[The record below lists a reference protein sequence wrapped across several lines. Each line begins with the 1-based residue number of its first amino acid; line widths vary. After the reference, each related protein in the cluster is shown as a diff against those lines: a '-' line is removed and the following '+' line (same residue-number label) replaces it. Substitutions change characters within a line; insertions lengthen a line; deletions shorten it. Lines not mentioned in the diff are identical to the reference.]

1 MKKAIKLIAGAAVFG
16 VVAGSTFQ
24 GVELISRNTW
34 KTQVEESGEE
44 SSVKLNTTN
53 VLADSKG
60 TGSEDVASIAE
71 QVLPSIV
78 AIDVTAQTTN
88 QTIFGPQTS
97 ESSGSASGIIIAE
110 KNDKMYI
117 VTNNHVVEDAT
128 GVKIQFNDESTVE
141 ATVKGT
147 DSSTD
152 LAVVEVD
159 MSKLSADTKKNIK
172 IATIGDSDATKVGE
186 RAIAIGNA
194 LGYGTSVTVGYVSAK
209 DREIGG
215 EDSPA
220 VKLIQTDAAINPGN
234 SGGALVNSRG
244 EVIAINSA
252 KFASEQIEGMGFA
265 IPMKTAE
272 PILEDLMNQESV
284 EQSEQA
290 YLGITGQN
298 VTSEYTASYGMP
310 EGIYV
315 AEVSNGSP
323 AQKAGLKRGYI
334 ITALNGRETKSM
346 EQLQE
351 KLQRCHAGDEGTI
364 TVQVADNGS
373 YKEKSLSVTF
383 GKKPSTSK

>member
-334 ITALNGRETKSM
+334 ITALNGKETKSM

>member
-1 MKKAIKLIAGAAVFG
+1 MKRIIKLIAGAAVFG
-16 VVAGSTFQ
+16 LVAGSVFQ
-24 GVELISRNTW
+24 GVELFSRNTW
-34 KTQVEESGEE
+34 KTQVEETGEGN
-44 SSVKLNTTN
+44 SVKLNTTS
-53 VLADSKG
+53 VLSEGQSKG
-60 TGSEDVASIAE
+60 TEDVAAIAE

-78 AIDVTAQTTN
+78 AIDVTAQMTQ
-88 QTIFGPQTS
+88 QTPFGPQTS
-97 ESSGSASGIIIAE
+97 EGTGSASGIIIAE
-110 KNDKMYI
+110 KNGKMYI
-117 VTNNHVVEDAT
+117 ATNNHVVEDAVN
-128 GVKIQFNDESTVE
+128 VKIIFQDESTAE

-159 MSKLSADTKKNIK
+159 MAKLSADTKRKVK
-172 IATIGDSDATKVGE
+172 IAAIGDSDATKVGE

-209 DREIGG
+209 DREISE
-215 EDSPA
+215 EDTSS

-252 KFASEQIEGMGFA
+252 KFASEEIEGMGFA

-272 PILEDLMNQESV
+272 PILEDLMNQEKV

-290 YLGITGQN
+290 YLGITGQD
-298 VTSEYTASYGMP
+298 VTSEHTKNYGIP

-315 AEVSNGSP
+315 TEVVDGSP
-323 AQKAGLKRGYI
+323 AQKAGLKQGYI
-334 ITALNGRETKSM
+334 ITAVNGRETKTM

-351 KLQRCHAGDEGTI
+351 KLSGCRAGEKGTI

-373 YKEKSLSVTF
+373 YQERELTVTF
-383 GKKPSTSK
+383 GKKEANSR

>member
-44 SSVKLNTTN
+44 SSVKLNTAN

-117 VTNNHVVEDAT
+117 ATNNHVVEDAT

-298 VTSEYTASYGMP
+298 VTSEYVASYGMP

>member
-16 VVAGSTFQ
+16 VVASSTFQ

-117 VTNNHVVEDAT
+117 ATNNHVVEDAT

-334 ITALNGRETKSM
+334 ITALNGKETKSM

>member
-1 MKKAIKLIAGAAVFG
+1 MKKAVKLVAGAAVFG
-16 VVAGSTFQ
+16 IVAGSTFQ

-34 KTQVEESGEE
+34 KTQVEETGEE
-44 SSVKLNTTN
+44 TSAKLNTTN
-53 VLADSKG
+53 VVADSSG
-60 TGSEDVASIAE
+60 TGTDDVASIAE

-78 AIDVTAQTTN
+78 AIDVTSQTTN
-88 QTIFGPQTS
+88 QTFFGPQTS
-97 ESSGSASGIIIAE
+97 EQTGSASGIIIAE
-110 KNDKMYI
+110 KNNKMYI
-117 VTNNHVVEDAT
+117 ATNNHVVEDST
-128 GVKIQFNDESTVE
+128 SVKIIFHDESTAE

-159 MSKLSADTKKNIK
+159 MSKLSADTKKNVK

-209 DREIGG
+209 DREIGE
-215 EDSPA
+215 EDSA
-220 VKLIQTDAAINPGN
+220 SVKLIQTDAAINPGN

-252 KFASEQIEGMGFA
+252 KFASEEIEGMGFA

-272 PILEDLMNQESV
+272 PILEDLMNQKTV

-290 YLGITGQN
+290 YLGISGQD
-298 VTSEYTASYGMP
+298 VTSEYTNYYGMP

-315 AEVSNGSP
+315 AEVTNGSP
-323 AQKAGLKRGYI
+323 AQKAGLKKGYI
-334 ITALNGRETKSM
+334 ITAINGKETKTM

-351 KLQRCHAGDEGTI
+351 RLTQCRAGDKGTI
-364 TVQVADNGS
+364 TVKVANNGS
-373 YKEKSLSVTF
+373 YQEKELSVTF
-383 GKKPSTSK
+383 GKKASTSK